1 MASFNESN
9 QISVTTMGLPSESN
23 AGRLVS
29 DRKVIAVIGAGAF
42 GTALAQIAA
51 RCGNHVK
58 IYARNEEVVEAINT
72 RHINPHYLSEFEL
85 SESISATTSV
95 KEALD
100 GADFAILAIPTQL
113 VTAYYIILINY
124 CLPSPSIVG
133 AKLAFAPQ
141 GPDSS
146 RSATL

>member
-1 MASFNESN
+1 MASFNESD
-9 QISVTTMGLPSESN
+9 QISVTSMGLPSESN

-58 IYARNEEVVEAINT
+58 IYARNEEVVESINT

-100 GADFAILAIPTQL
+100 GSDFAILAIPTQL
-113 VTAYYIILINY
+113 VTSFYILQIGD
-124 CLPSPSIVG
+124 V
-133 AKLAFAPQ
+133 
-141 GPDSS
+141 
-146 RSATL
+146 